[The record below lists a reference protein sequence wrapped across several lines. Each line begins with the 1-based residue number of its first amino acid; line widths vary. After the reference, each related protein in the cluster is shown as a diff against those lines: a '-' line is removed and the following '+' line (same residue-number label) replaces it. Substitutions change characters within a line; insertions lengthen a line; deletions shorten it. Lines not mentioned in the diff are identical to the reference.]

1 MKYRPNLSRVFFT
14 RIRYYLNE
22 SKFFKGLI
30 YAKKKTIRN
39 LFLIKKSNFGYLFTN
54 EKVFYNIFLP
64 IISFKEFCPILS
76 FNSNLGGE
84 KESRWKN
91 VYIENFPESIK
102 LNINSFLLNYS
113 KKFNFK
119 LKNVGNFPELK
130 DFLENSKNLIKLNR
144 FSVVE
149 SSSKTYID
157 PELIQISFKETKKS
171 ILKLD
176 SFNYS
181 QKKNS
186 IINEINFFLK
196 NYFINASESIFLIK
210 KKIDISNHLKI
221 FSFHYQQRLLYQIS
235 RKKFREK
242 YVKNSDMINHFKK
255 SFKKISRIF
264 KKFNNVSVN
273 KNFRKSDN
281 QIATEKKIDFLS
293 YTYNP
298 NFRLGSVLKSVTI
311 KSVKLKNLKTLTGS
325 VIKFFFFEN
334 FLLFFE
340 TIFILTL
347 NNVKHFLK
355 IIYIEFLE
363 LKKFRLVNILFLKR
377 FHTILFSNKDFLI
390 IQFNVEIFTKKK
402 FFKFL
407 NFRKIELV
415 KSVFYISF
423 ISNYLIGISCENS
436 NNNFSKTR
444 VFLFEVSS
452 YKLEW
457 VLLIFKKILLSAYG
471 YSFLVEIC
479 INLTDKYFL
488 KNYKL
493 RKKKYQKLIKN
504 LSNPFLIQNLSF
516 IYNLNLDI
524 YSNYKRPLRNSKKKI
539 STKSN
544 WNLVILE
551 IITFFMKFNIFL
563 AFYNF
568 NLFPTKVTHAVKVR
582 FIYPKSEI
590 KLFFKNIIKI
600 VFFLK
605 IFYKVKLKNS
615 DIFINNNQLIGNFIK
630 NQMIFKYFPIGIK
643 LKDNFSKNELEIL
656 MKNSV
661 NLISKSKLLNLEAQE
676 FTFFKYNSIAYKILI
691 KGKY

>member
-1 MKYRPNLSRVFFT
+1 MRYKPNLSRVFFT
-14 RIRYYLNE
+14 RIRYYFNE
-22 SKFFKGLI
+22 SNFFKGLI
-30 YAKKKTIRN
+30 YAKNKIMRK

-54 EKVFYNIFLP
+54 KKVFYNIFLP
-64 IISFKEFCPILS
+64 IISFKEIYPVLP

-84 KESRWKN
+84 KEGRWKN
-91 VYIENFPESIK
+91 VYIDNFPESIK
-102 LNINSFLLNYS
+102 QNINSFLLNYS
-113 KKFNFK
+113 KKSNFK
-119 LKNVGNFPELK
+119 LKNVGNF
-130 DFLENSKNLIKLNR
+130 LENNKNLIKLNR
-144 FSVVE
+144 FSVVK

-157 PELIQISFKETKKS
+157 PELIQISFKERKKS

-196 NYFINASESIFLIK
+196 NYFINASDSIFFIK
-210 KKIDISNHLKI
+210 KKIDISNHLKF
-221 FSFHYQQRLLYQIS
+221 FSFRSQQKLLYQIS

-242 YVKNSDMINHFKK
+242 CVKNSNLINHFKK
-255 SFKKISRIF
+255 SFKKISRIS

-281 QIATEKKIDFLS
+281 QIATEKKLDFLL

-298 NFRLGSVLKSVTI
+298 NFRLGSVKKSVTI
-311 KSVKLKNLKTLTGS
+311 KSVKLKDLKTLTGS

-340 TIFILTL
+340 TIFVLSL

-377 FHTILFSNKDFLI
+377 FHTILFFNKDFLL

-402 FFKFL
+402 FIKFL

-423 ISNYLIGISCENS
+423 ICNYLIGISCENS

-444 VFLFEVSS
+444 VFLFEIPS
-452 YKLEW
+452 YNLKW
-457 VLLIFKKILLSAYG
+457 VLLIFKKILLDAYG
-471 YSFLVEIC
+471 DSFLGEIY
-479 INLTDKYFL
+479 INLTDKCFL
-488 KNYKL
+488 KKYQL

-504 LSNPFLIQNLSF
+504 LSSSFLIQNLSF
-516 IYNLNLDI
+516 INNLNLDI
-524 YSNYKRPLRNSKKKI
+524 NSNYKRPFKNSKKKT

-544 WNLVILE
+544 LNPVILE
-551 IITFFMKFNIFL
+551 IITFFFKFNSFP
-563 AFYNF
+563 AFYKF
-568 NLFPTKVTHAVKVR
+568 NLFSTKVAHAVKVK
-582 FIYPKSEI
+582 FICPKSEI
-590 KLFFKNIIKI
+590 KLFLKSIIKI

-605 IFYKVKLKNS
+605 IFYKVKLKNL
-615 DIFINNNQLIGNFIK
+615 DISINNNQIIEKFIK
-630 NQMIFKYFPIGIK
+630 KQMIFKYFPIGIK
-643 LKDNFSKNELEIL
+643 LKNTFSKNELEIL
-656 MKNSV
+656 MENRV
-661 NLISKSKLLNLEAQE
+661 NLILKSKLLKLESHE
-676 FTFFKYNSIAYKILI
+676 STFFKYNSIVYKILI